1 MSLKDLQFDER
12 NTASI
17 LLKGMVGDIETLIT
31 RPKISTDSTPIV
43 IISHP
48 HPLYGG
54 TMTNK
59 VVHILARSFS
69 ELNAMTV
76 RYNFRGV
83 GKSAGKYDDGLGEA
97 KDLQLLAD
105 ELKQWHPQAPI
116 WLAGFSFGA
125 YVTARAQAAIKPEK
139 LLLVAPPI
147 SMYPFEQLAEIEVPW
162 MVIQGG
168 QDEVIDASAA
178 KKWVSLRPNQP
189 KFIWMED
196 SGHFFHGK
204 LIEVKD
210 IVLADW
216 NKLNK
221 K

>member
-1 MSLKDLQFDER
+1 MTLSQLEFNAK
-12 NTASI
+12 NIATTVI
-17 LLKGMVGDIETLIT
+17 TGKVGDIEVLID
-31 RPKISTDSTPIV
+31 RPETITESTPIA

-59 VVHILARSFS
+59 VVHILAKSFS
-69 ELNAMTV
+69 ELNAITV

-147 SMYPFEQLAEIEVPW
+147 SMYPFEELAEIEVPW

>member
-1 MSLKDLQFDER
+1 MTLSQLEFNAK
-12 NTASI
+12 NIATTVI
-17 LLKGMVGDIETLIT
+17 TGKVGDIEVLID
-31 RPKISTDSTPIV
+31 RPETITESTPIA

-59 VVHILARSFS
+59 VVHILAKSFS
-69 ELNAMTV
+69 ELNAITV

-147 SMYPFEQLAEIEVPW
+147 SMYPFEELAEIEVPW

-210 IVLADW
+210 VVLADW